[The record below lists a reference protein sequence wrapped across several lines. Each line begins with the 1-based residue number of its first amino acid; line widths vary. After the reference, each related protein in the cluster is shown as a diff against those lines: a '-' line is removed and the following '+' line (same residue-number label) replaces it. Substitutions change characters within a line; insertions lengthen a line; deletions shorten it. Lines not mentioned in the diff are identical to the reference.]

1 MGQERAGANGMSFEK
16 LKSLIS
22 EAAEKADDAVVEKK
36 PERRESQ
43 EEMEPRKPVT
53 VQQMMLGMTVVLT
66 VPASVL
72 IVFFIIQFSMTMGRL
87 EALLQSPFL
96 VMSSTL
102 LFAVI
107 IGAVM
112 WGLMTIYSYW
122 TDFITA
128 RFKVSKIIA
137 WLMVAPIALLGP
149 FYYFGFTGVLSYKL
163 KIRRSLIMSIPGFL
177 AGYGL
182 LMEIDQILLGEFSPS
197 WDHALMT
204 PVILAV
210 SYVSGLVT
218 LKELSKE
225 NFKKKTWVL
234 AGVLLGIWIVLH
246 GGLWIHT
253 AILEQRIKI
262 LETFLK
268 PAHPMDAAGMRSAYY
283 HDGQMVA
290 TKDGLLVKAAAAAK
304 EQLAKVDE
312 TKSSSVNDGK
322 EQPVAATVEQKEA
335 PQKQVDV
342 PVMPDAALLLA
353 LDEGQPDDK
362 TQTELDGWL
371 SENEKY
377 FADMD
382 LATTGSL
389 FKAEIVGGQETD
401 NQNEEVFKTL
411 IAWMGIY
418 KTRIHLALQNNVPE
432 QALDCL
438 KRMTWLRDVALDDP
452 YIMACGTCNYLELMR
467 LGCYPAIL
475 ASGLLTDAQL
485 AELAMELAEDEAK
498 WNKRAGRGEW
508 ATMAWYMSHVQEGQK
523 TVVTIGNA
531 AGEIVLGLLG
541 TVRLWLL
548 RRDGAWIMKY
558 LNEKTDAARPAN
570 DFTELERIS
579 GIMPSIPIYVT
590 YSKMLLGTRH
600 QFISAIAKQRTVR
613 AAIAVERYKLAH
625 DGHKPSALTEL
636 VPQYLSTVP
645 IDPFDG
651 GELKYRRDDFFD
663 VKPNPQE
670 PEKTVEQMW
679 RGYQIYSVSM
689 DKTDNEG
696 RIYVKKDD
704 EEQGDLGI
712 SVREQ

>member
-1 MGQERAGANGMSFEK
+1 MSFEK
-16 LKSLIS
+16 MKSLIS
-22 EAAEKADDAVVEKK
+22 ESAENTKRPLVEEKM
-36 PERRESQ
+36 PEQ
-43 EEMEPRKPVT
+43 ETEPRKPVT
-53 VQQMMLGMTVVLT
+53 VQQTMLGLTVLFT

-72 IVFFIIQFSMTMGRL
+72 IISGVIQFSRPAGQLAATM
-87 EALLQSPFL
+87 QSP
-96 VMSSTL
+96 VAAIGNTL

-107 IGAVM
+107 LGALM
-112 WGLMTIYSYW
+112 WGLTTIYSYW
-122 TDFITA
+122 VDFITA
-128 RFKVSKIIA
+128 KFNVSKIMV

-163 KIRRSLIMSIPGFL
+163 KIRRGLIMSIPGFL

-225 NFKKKTWVL
+225 NFTKKTWII
-234 AGVLLGIWIVLH
+234 ASVLLGIWIVLH

-253 AILEQRIKI
+253 AMLEQRIKVS
-262 LETFLK
+262 EMMLK
-268 PAHPMDAAGMRSAYY
+268 CEHPMNTIGMRSAYY
-283 HDGQMVA
+283 HDGKAVA
-290 TKDGLLVKAAAAAK
+290 TKDGLLTRAVAAAK
-304 EQLAKVDE
+304 EQATAEEKGNDNAKTD
-312 TKSSSVNDGK
+312 K
-322 EQPVAATVEQKEA
+322 EQPVAATLEQKDV
-335 PQKQVDV
+335 PQKQADV

-362 TQTELDGWL
+362 TQTELVGWL

-418 KTRIHLALQNNVPE
+418 KARIHPALQNNVPE

-438 KRMTWLRDVALDDP
+438 KRMTWLRNVALDDP

-485 AELAMELAEDEAK
+485 AELETELAEDETK
-498 WNKRAGRGEW
+498 WNERAGRGEW

-523 TVVTIGNA
+523 TVVTMGSA
-531 AGEIVLGLLG
+531 AGEIVMGLLG
-541 TVRLWLL
+541 TVRLWML
-548 RRDGAWIMKY
+548 RGDGAWIMKY
-558 LNEKTDAARPAN
+558 LNEKADAARPAN

-579 GIMPSIPIYVT
+579 GMAPSIPAYVT
-590 YSKMLLGTRH
+590 YSKMILGASH
-600 QFISAIAKQRTVR
+600 QFISAIAKQRAAR
-613 AAIAVERYKLAH
+613 AAIAVERFKLAH
-625 DGHKPSALTEL
+625 DGRKPSTLTEL
-636 VPQYLSTVP
+636 VPQYLAAIP
-645 IDPFDG
+645 LDPFSG
-651 GELKYRRDDFFD
+651 SELKYRRDDFFD
-663 VKPNPQE
+663 VKPDPKA
-670 PEKTVEQMW
+670 PEKIVEQVLP
-679 RGYQIYSVSM
+679 GYQIYAISI

-696 RIYVKKDD
+696 RAYVKVGE

-712 SVREQ
+712 SVRDAKALQ

>member
-1 MGQERAGANGMSFEK
+1 MSFEK

-53 VQQMMLGMTVVLT
+53 VQQMMLGMTVLLT

-87 EALLQSPFL
+87 EALLQSPL
-96 VMSSTL
+96 LAMSSTL

-122 TDFITA
+122 TDFVTA
-128 RFKVSKIIA
+128 RFKVSKVIA

-197 WDHALMT
+197 WDHAMLT
-204 PVILAV
+204 PVILIAA
-210 SYVSGLVT
+210 YISGIVT

-225 NFKKKTWVL
+225 TYTKRTWWIT
-234 AGVLLGIWIVLH
+234 GTLLGVWLALH
-246 GGLWIHT
+246 IGLWIHT
-253 AILEQRIKI
+253 SLLEKRIEENKLILGKSFAR
-262 LETFLK
+262 
-268 PAHPMDAAGMRSAYY
+268 PMSHEGIRAAYY
-283 HDGQMVA
+283 HDGKVVA
-290 TKDGLLVKAAAAAK
+290 TKEGLLVQAVTAAK
-304 EQLAKVDE
+304 E
-312 TKSSSVNDGK
+312 KSDASTLDSEGEKPEK
-322 EQPVAATVEQKEA
+322 EQSVASMVEQKDDK
-335 PQKQVDV
+335 QKQAGIPVV
-342 PVMPDAALLLA
+342 PDSALLLA
-353 LDEGQPDDK
+353 LDEGDPDDK
-362 TQTELDGWL
+362 TQTEFIGWTT
-371 SENEKY
+371 ENEKY

-382 LATTGSL
+382 LATEGEL
-389 FKAEIVGGQETD
+389 FKADIGNDFTTD

-411 IAWMGIY
+411 VSWMGIY
-418 KTRIHLALQNNVPE
+418 KARIHLALQNNMPE

-452 YIMACGTCNYLELMR
+452 FIMACGTCSYMELMR
-467 LGCYPAIL
+467 LECYPVIL
-475 ASGLLTDAQL
+475 SNGHLTDAQL
-485 AELAMELAEDEAK
+485 LELERELAEDETKWDERAK
-498 WNKRAGRGEW
+498 LATW
-508 ATMAWYMSHVQEGQK
+508 ATTAWYMSHVQEGQK
-523 TVVTIGNA
+523 SVVTVGNV

-541 TVRLWLL
+541 SVRLWLL
-548 RRDGAWIMKY
+548 RRDCNWIMKY
-558 LNEKTDAARPAN
+558 LNEQQLAPYNSFA
-570 DFTELERIS
+570 ELERVS

-600 QFISAIAKQRTVR
+600 QFISAIAKQRAVR
-613 AAIAVERYKLAH
+613 TAITVERYKLAH
-625 DGHKPSALTEL
+625 DGRKPMKLSEL
-636 VPQYLSTVP
+636 VPQYLATVP
-645 IDPFDG
+645 LDPFNG
-651 GELKYRRDDFFD
+651 SELKYRCDDFFD

-670 PEKTVEQMW
+670 PEKTVEQIQ

-696 RIYVKKDD
+696 RIYVKKDE

>member
-1 MGQERAGANGMSFEK
+1 MSFEK
-16 LKSLIS
+16 MKSLIS
-22 EAAEKADDAVVEKK
+22 ESAENTKRPLVEEKM
-36 PERRESQ
+36 PEQ
-43 EEMEPRKPVT
+43 ETEPRKPVT
-53 VQQMMLGMTVVLT
+53 VQQTMLGLTVLFT

-72 IVFFIIQFSMTMGRL
+72 IIYFVIQFSRPAGQLAATM
-87 EALLQSPFL
+87 QSP
-96 VMSSTL
+96 VAAIGNTL

-107 IGAVM
+107 LGALM
-112 WGLMTIYSYW
+112 WGLTTIYSYW
-122 TDFITA
+122 VDFITA
-128 RFKVSKIIA
+128 KFNVSKIMV

-163 KIRRSLIMSIPGFL
+163 KIRRGLIMSIPGFL

-225 NFKKKTWVL
+225 NFTKKTWII
-234 AGVLLGIWIVLH
+234 ASVLLGIWIALH

-253 AILEQRIKI
+253 AMLEQRIKVS
-262 LETFLK
+262 EMMLK
-268 PAHPMDAAGMRSAYY
+268 CEHPMNTIGMRSAYY
-283 HDGQMVA
+283 HDGKAVA
-290 TKDGLLVKAAAAAK
+290 TKDGLLTRAVAAAK
-304 EQLAKVDE
+304 EQATAEEKGNDNAKTD
-312 TKSSSVNDGK
+312 K
-322 EQPVAATVEQKEA
+322 EQPVAATLEQKDV
-335 PQKQVDV
+335 PQKQADV

-362 TQTELDGWL
+362 TQTELVGWL

-418 KTRIHLALQNNVPE
+418 KARIHLALQNNVPE

-438 KRMTWLRDVALDDP
+438 KRMTWLRNVALDDP

-485 AELAMELAEDEAK
+485 AELETELAEDETK
-498 WNKRAGRGEW
+498 WNERAGRGEW

-523 TVVTIGNA
+523 TVVTMGSA
-531 AGEIVLGLLG
+531 AGEIVMGLLG
-541 TVRLWLL
+541 TVRLWML
-548 RRDGAWIMKY
+548 RGDGAWIMKY
-558 LNEKTDAARPAN
+558 LNEKADAARPAN

-579 GIMPSIPIYVT
+579 GMAPSIPAYVT
-590 YSKMLLGTRH
+590 YSKMILGASH
-600 QFISAIAKQRTVR
+600 QFISAIAKQRAAR
-613 AAIAVERYKLAH
+613 AAIAVERFKLAH
-625 DGHKPSALTEL
+625 DGRKPSTLTEL
-636 VPQYLSTVP
+636 VPQYLAAIP
-645 IDPFDG
+645 LDPFSG
-651 GELKYRRDDFFD
+651 SELKYRRDDFFD
-663 VKPNPQE
+663 VKPDPKA
-670 PEKTVEQMW
+670 PEKIVEQVLP
-679 RGYQIYSVSM
+679 GYQIYAISI

-696 RIYVKKDD
+696 RAYVKVGE

-712 SVREQ
+712 SVRDAKALQ

>member
-1 MGQERAGANGMSFEK
+1 MSFEK
-16 LKSLIS
+16 MKSLIS
-22 EAAEKADDAVVEKK
+22 ESAENTKRPLVEEKM
-36 PERRESQ
+36 PEQ
-43 EEMEPRKPVT
+43 ETEPRKPVT
-53 VQQMMLGMTVVLT
+53 VQQTMLGLTVLFT

-72 IVFFIIQFSMTMGRL
+72 IIYFVIQFSRPAGQLAATM
-87 EALLQSPFL
+87 QSP
-96 VMSSTL
+96 VAAIGNTL

-107 IGAVM
+107 LGALM
-112 WGLMTIYSYW
+112 WGLTTIYSYW
-122 TDFITA
+122 VDFITA
-128 RFKVSKIIA
+128 KFNVSKIMV

-163 KIRRSLIMSIPGFL
+163 KIRRGLIMSIPGFL

-210 SYVSGLVT
+210 AYVSGLVT

-225 NFKKKTWVL
+225 NFTKKTWII
-234 AGVLLGIWIVLH
+234 ASVLLGIWIVLH

-253 AILEQRIKI
+253 AMLEQRIKVS
-262 LETFLK
+262 EMMLK
-268 PAHPMDAAGMRSAYY
+268 CEHPMNTIGMRSAYY
-283 HDGQMVA
+283 HDGKALA
-290 TKDGLLVKAAAAAK
+290 TKDGLLTRAVAAAK
-304 EQLAKVDE
+304 EQATAEEKGNDNAKTD
-312 TKSSSVNDGK
+312 K
-322 EQPVAATVEQKEA
+322 EQPVAATLEQKDV
-335 PQKQVDV
+335 PQKQADV

-362 TQTELDGWL
+362 TQTELIGWF

-382 LATTGSL
+382 LATTGNL

-418 KTRIHLALQNNVPE
+418 KARIHLALQNNVPE

-485 AELAMELAEDEAK
+485 AELETELAEDETK
-498 WNKRAGRGEW
+498 WNERAGRGEW

-523 TVVTIGNA
+523 TVVTMGSA
-531 AGEIVLGLLG
+531 AGEIVMGLLG
-541 TVRLWLL
+541 TVRLWML
-548 RRDGAWIMKY
+548 RGDGAWIMKY
-558 LNEKTDAARPAN
+558 LNEKADAVRPAN

-579 GIMPSIPIYVT
+579 GMAPSIPAYVT
-590 YSKMLLGTRH
+590 YSKMILGASH
-600 QFISAIAKQRTVR
+600 QFISAIAKQRAAR
-613 AAIAVERYKLAH
+613 AAIAVERFKLAH
-625 DGHKPSALTEL
+625 DGRKPSTLTEL
-636 VPQYLSTVP
+636 VPQYLAAIP
-645 IDPFDG
+645 LDPFSG
-651 GELKYRRDDFFD
+651 SELKYRRDDFFD
-663 VKPNPQE
+663 VKPDPKA
-670 PEKTVEQMW
+670 PEKIVEQVLP
-679 RGYQIYSVSM
+679 GYQIYAISI

-696 RIYVKKDD
+696 RAYVKVGE

-712 SVREQ
+712 SVRDAKALQ

>member
-1 MGQERAGANGMSFEK
+1 MSFEK
-16 LKSLIS
+16 MKSLIP
-22 EAAEKADDAVVEKK
+22 EAAKIADQTVAEEKK
-36 PERRESQ
+36 PLPEA
-43 EEMEPRKPVT
+43 EPRKPVT
-53 VQQMMLGMTVVLT
+53 VQQAMLGLTALFT
-66 VPASVL
+66 VPSSVL
-72 IVFFIIQFSMTMGRL
+72 IVYFVIQFSRTAGQL
-87 EALLQSPFL
+87 AATIQSPAAAIGN
-96 VMSSTL
+96 TL
-102 LFAVI
+102 LFAAI
-107 IGAVM
+107 IGALM
-112 WGLMTIYSYW
+112 WGLTTVYSYW
-122 TDFITA
+122 VDFITA
-128 RFKVSKIIA
+128 RFNASKLMI

-149 FYYFGFTGVLSYKL
+149 FYYFGFTGVLSFKL
-163 KIRRSLIMSIPGFL
+163 KIRRGLIMSIPGFL

-210 SYVSGLVT
+210 AYVSGLVT

-225 NFKKKTWVL
+225 NFTKKTWVL
-234 AGVLLGIWIVLH
+234 AGVLLGVWIVLH

-253 AILEQRIKI
+253 AILEQRIKN
-262 LETFLK
+262 LETLLK

-304 EQLAKVDE
+304 EQPATADE
-312 TKSSSVNDGK
+312 TKASGVNDGK
-322 EQPVAATVEQKEA
+322 EQPVAAAVEQKEA
-335 PQKQVDV
+335 PQKQADV

-362 TQTELDGWL
+362 TQTELVGWL

-418 KTRIHLALQNNVPE
+418 KARIHLALQNSVPE

-485 AELAMELAEDEAK
+485 AELETELAEDETK
-498 WNKRAGRGEW
+498 WNERSGRGEW

-523 TVVTIGNA
+523 TVVTMGSA

-541 TVRLWLL
+541 TVRLWML

-558 LNEKTDAARPAN
+558 LNEKADAVRPAN

-579 GIMPSIPIYVT
+579 GMAPSIPAYVT
-590 YSKMLLGTRH
+590 YSKMILGASH
-600 QFISAIAKQRTVR
+600 QFISAIAKQRAAR
-613 AAIAVERYKLAH
+613 AAIAVERFKLAH
-625 DGHKPSALTEL
+625 DGRKPSALTEL
-636 VPQYLSTVP
+636 VPQYLAVVP
-645 IDPFDG
+645 LDPFSG
-651 GELKYRRDDFFD
+651 SELKYRRDDFFD
-663 VKPNPQE
+663 VKPDPKA
-670 PEKTVEQMW
+670 PEKIVEQVLP
-679 RGYQIYSVSM
+679 GYQIYAISI

-696 RIYVKKDD
+696 RAYVKVGE

-712 SVREQ
+712 SVRDAKALQ